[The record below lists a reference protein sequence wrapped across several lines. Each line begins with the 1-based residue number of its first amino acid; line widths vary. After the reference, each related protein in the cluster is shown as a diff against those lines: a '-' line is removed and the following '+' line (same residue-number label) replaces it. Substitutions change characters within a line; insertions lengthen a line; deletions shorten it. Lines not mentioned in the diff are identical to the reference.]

1 MEIKCKNCGQ
11 FINGEDKYCRF
22 CGCPTPPPAK
32 PAEKMDARLISDAIQ
47 EEKASVHEEEI
58 AGAQFLDYNDITIK
72 SKGNLNGLRFRS
84 IISTA
89 LGIIVC
95 LAAFVCAMLIAKLD
109 FDWNG
114 TVKYV
119 LLMISIIVI
128 FIALIYILEFINKI
142 RMYSSLTERT
152 VIIPRFSLRGT
163 PLFVLGGFVFTMDIC
178 KHCPD
183 CDGDIIGDLHFERIH
198 DRLVA
203 ICNFNRKHIYCVNE
217 DEFFDYCLGK
227 IKASSSVDMQSE
239 NSSIATLATPQA
251 DNTGTPDDAKGSDD
265 AECTD

>member
-11 FINGEDKYCRF
+11 FINGDDKYCRF

-32 PAEKMDARLISDAIQ
+32 PAEKLDTRQISDAIQ
-47 EEKASVHEEEI
+47 EEKVSVNEEEI
-58 AGAQFLDYNDITIK
+58 ANAQFLDYNDIIIK

-84 IISTA
+84 IILAA
-89 LGIIVC
+89 LAVTVCIV
-95 LAAFVCAMLIAKLD
+95 AFVCAMLIAKLD
-109 FDWNG
+109 YEWNN

-163 PLFVLGGFVFTMDIC
+163 PLFVLGGFVFAMDIC
-178 KHCPD
+178 KPCPE
-183 CDGDIIGDLHFERIH
+183 CDGEIIGDLHFERIH

-203 ICNFNRKHIYCVNE
+203 VCNFNRKHIYCVNE
-217 DEFFDYCLGK
+217 KEFFDYCLGK
-227 IKASSSVDMQSE
+227 IRT
-239 NSSIATLATPQA
+239 NSSIDIQSGNSENKSLFAPQVEIGA
-251 DNTGTPDDAKGSDD
+251 PDDANASNDT
-265 AECTD
+265 ESTD